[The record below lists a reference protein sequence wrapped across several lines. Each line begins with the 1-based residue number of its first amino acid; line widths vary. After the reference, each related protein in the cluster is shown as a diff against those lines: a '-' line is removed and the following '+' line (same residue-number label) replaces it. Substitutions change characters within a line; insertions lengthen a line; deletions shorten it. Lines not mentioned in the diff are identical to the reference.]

1 MTNKKG
7 GLKRGLD
14 VFIKDKDNLE
24 DLIKPQ
30 KKDQVIDLNIEEII
44 ANEDQAR
51 KTFDPDSL
59 KDLAKSIESYGV
71 IQPIIVRK
79 LNDKYEII
87 AGERRYRASKLAGK
101 TTIPAIIKDL
111 DDFQREKIS
120 LIENVQREDLN
131 PYEEALAYKSIIE
144 KYELTQEDL
153 AKGLGK
159 SRPYI
164 SNTIRLLRLDDR
176 VLELLKDGKI
186 SYSIARE
193 LLAIQDK
200 DAQYEKALE
209 IIKDGLTVKD
219 LTQKKKKKTKVKKA
233 NIFLEEVEERFINTL
248 GTKVKIDDDK
258 KVISINYYD
267 NEDLQ
272 RLIEI
277 IVGEWCNTIFI
288 I

>member
-1 MTNKKG
+1 MAMTNKKG

-30 KKDQVIDLNIEEII
+30 KKDQVVDLNIEEIF

-51 KTFDPDSL
+51 KTFDPDRL
-59 KDLAKSIESYGV
+59 KDLAKSIENYGV

-79 LNDKYEII
+79 LDDKYEII

-176 VLELLKDGKI
+176 VLELLKEGKI

-219 LTQKKKKKTKVKKA
+219 LTQKKKKKTKVKKS
-233 NIFLEEVEERFINTL
+233 NIFLEEIEERFINSL
-248 GTKVKIDDDK
+248 GTRVKIDDDK

-277 IVGEWCNTIFI
+277 IVGE
-288 I
+288 

>member
-7 GLKRGLD
+7 GLKRGLG

-30 KKDQVIDLNIEEII
+30 KKDQVIDLDIKDIT

-51 KTFDPDSL
+51 KSFDPDRL

-79 LNDKYEII
+79 LDDKYEII

-101 TTIPAIIKDL
+101 NTIPAIIKDL

-193 LLAIQDK
+193 LLSIQDK

-209 IIKDGLTVKD
+209 IVKNSLTVKD
-219 LTQKKKKKTKVKKA
+219 LTQKKKKKTKVKKT
-233 NIFLEEVEERFINTL
+233 NIFLEEIEEKFINSL

-277 IVGEWCNTIFI
+277 IVGE
-288 I
+288 

>member
-30 KKDQVIDLNIEEII
+30 KKDQVIDLDIKDIT

-51 KTFDPDSL
+51 KSFDPDRL

-79 LNDKYEII
+79 LDDKYEII

-101 TTIPAIIKDL
+101 STIPAIIKEL

-193 LLAIQDK
+193 LLSIQDK

-209 IIKDGLTVKD
+209 IVKNSLTVKD
-219 LTQKKKKKTKVKKA
+219 LTQKKKKKTKVKKT
-233 NIFLEEVEERFINTL
+233 NIFLEEIEERFINSL

-277 IVGEWCNTIFI
+277 IVGE
-288 I
+288 

>member
-30 KKDQVIDLNIEEII
+30 KKDQVIDLDIKDIT

-51 KTFDPDSL
+51 KSFDPDRL

-79 LNDKYEII
+79 LDDKYEII

-101 TTIPAIIKDL
+101 NTIPAIIKDL

-193 LLAIQDK
+193 LLSIQDK

-209 IIKDGLTVKD
+209 IVKNSLTVKD
-219 LTQKKKKKTKVKKA
+219 LTQKKKKKTKVKKT
-233 NIFLEEVEERFINTL
+233 NIFLEEIEERFINSL
-248 GTKVKIDDDK
+248 GTKVKIDDDR

-277 IVGEWCNTIFI
+277 IVGE
-288 I
+288 

>member
-153 AKGLGK
+153 AKGLGN
-159 SRPYI
+159 SRPYL

-176 VLELLKDGKI
+176 VFELLKDG
-186 SYSIARE
+186 
-193 LLAIQDK
+193 
-200 DAQYEKALE
+200 
-209 IIKDGLTVKD
+209 
-219 LTQKKKKKTKVKKA
+219 
-233 NIFLEEVEERFINTL
+233 
-248 GTKVKIDDDK
+248 
-258 KVISINYYD
+258 
-267 NEDLQ
+267 
-272 RLIEI
+272 
-277 IVGEWCNTIFI
+277 
-288 I
+288 

>member
-30 KKDQVIDLNIEEII
+30 KKDQVIDLDIKDIT

-51 KTFDPDSL
+51 KSFDPDRL

-79 LNDKYEII
+79 LDDKYEII

-101 TTIPAIIKDL
+101 NTIPAIIKDL

-193 LLAIQDK
+193 LLSIQDK

-209 IIKDGLTVKD
+209 IVKNSLTVKD
-219 LTQKKKKKTKVKKA
+219 LTQKKKKKTKVKKI
-233 NIFLEEVEERFINTL
+233 NIFLEEIEEKFINSL

-277 IVGEWCNTIFI
+277 IVGE
-288 I
+288 

>member
-277 IVGEWCNTIFI
+277 IVGE
-288 I
+288 

>member
-1 MTNKKG
+1 MMTSKKG

-30 KKDQVIDLNIEEII
+30 KKDQVVDLNIGEIF

-51 KTFDPDSL
+51 KTFDEDKL
-59 KDLAKSIESYGV
+59 KDLARSIESYGV

-79 LNDKYEII
+79 LDEKYEII

-111 DDFQREKIS
+111 DDYQREKIS

-131 PYEEALAYKSIIE
+131 PYEEALAYKSIIDR
-144 KYELTQEDL
+144 YELTQDDL

-164 SNTIRLLRLDDR
+164 SNTIRLLRLDPR
-176 VLELLKDGKI
+176 VLELLKSGDL

-193 LLAIQDK
+193 LLSIKDK
-200 DAQYEKALE
+200 DTQYQKALE
-209 IIKDGLTVKD
+209 ILKDGLTVKEVNKR
-219 LTQKKKKKTKVKKA
+219 KKRKTKAKEDSPY
-233 NIFLEEVEERFINTL
+233 LLDLEERFISSL
-248 GTKVKIDDDK
+248 GTRVKIDESK

-272 RLIEI
+272 RLVEI
-277 IVGEWCNTIFI
+277 IVGE
-288 I
+288 

>member
-1 MTNKKG
+1 MTSKKG

-30 KKDQVIDLNIEEII
+30 KKDQVVDLNIGEIF

-51 KTFDPDSL
+51 KTFDQEKL
-59 KDLAKSIESYGV
+59 EDLATSIETYGV

-79 LNDKYEII
+79 LDDKYEII
-87 AGERRYRASKLAGK
+87 AGERRYRASMLAGK

-111 DDFQREKIS
+111 DDYQREKIS

-131 PYEEALAYKSIIE
+131 PYEEALAYKSIIDR
-144 KYELTQEDL
+144 YELTQEDL

-164 SNTIRLLRLDDR
+164 SNTIRLLRLDPR
-176 VLELLKDGKI
+176 VLELLKSGDL

-193 LLAIQDK
+193 LLSIKDK

-209 IIKDGLTVKD
+209 ILKDGLTVKEVSKR
-219 LTQKKKKKTKVKKA
+219 KKRKTKAKEDSPY
-233 NIFLEEVEERFINTL
+233 LLDLEERFISSL
-248 GTKVKIDDDK
+248 GTRVKIDETK

-272 RLIEI
+272 RLVEI
-277 IVGEWCNTIFI
+277 IVGE
-288 I
+288 

>member
-30 KKDQVIDLNIEEII
+30 KKDQVVDLNIEEIF
-44 ANEDQAR
+44 ANEEQAR
-51 KTFDPDSL
+51 KTFDPDKL
-59 KDLAKSIESYGV
+59 KDLAKSIESFGV

-79 LNDKYEII
+79 LDDKYEII

-101 TTIPAIIKDL
+101 ITIPAIIKDL

-219 LTQKKKKKTKVKKA
+219 LTQKKKKRTKVKKA
-233 NIFLEEVEERFINTL
+233 NIFLEEVEEKFINTL

-277 IVGEWCNTIFI
+277 IVGE
-288 I
+288 

>member
-30 KKDQVIDLNIEEII
+30 KKDQVIDLDIKDIT

-51 KTFDPDSL
+51 KSFDPDRL

-79 LNDKYEII
+79 LDDKYEII

-101 TTIPAIIKDL
+101 NTIPAIIKDL

-193 LLAIQDK
+193 LLSIQDK
-200 DAQYEKALE
+200 DVQYEKALE
-209 IIKDGLTVKD
+209 IVKNSLTVKD
-219 LTQKKKKKTKVKKA
+219 LTQKKKKKTKVKKT
-233 NIFLEEVEERFINTL
+233 NIFLEEIEEKFINSL

-277 IVGEWCNTIFI
+277 IVGE
-288 I
+288 

>member
-30 KKDQVIDLNIEEII
+30 KKDQVVDLNIEEIF

-51 KTFDPDSL
+51 KTFDPDRL
-59 KDLAKSIESYGV
+59 KDLAKSIENYGV

-79 LNDKYEII
+79 LDDKYEII

-176 VLELLKDGKI
+176 VLELLKEGKI

-219 LTQKKKKKTKVKKA
+219 LTQKKKKKTKVKKS
-233 NIFLEEVEERFINTL
+233 NIFLEEIEERFINSL
-248 GTKVKIDDDK
+248 GTRVKIDDDK

-277 IVGEWCNTIFI
+277 IVGE
-288 I
+288 

>member
-30 KKDQVIDLNIEEII
+30 KKDQVIDLDIKDIT

-51 KTFDPDSL
+51 KSFDPDRL

-79 LNDKYEII
+79 LDDKYEII

-101 TTIPAIIKDL
+101 NTIPAIIKDL

-193 LLAIQDK
+193 LLSIQDK

-209 IIKDGLTVKD
+209 IVKNSLTVKD
-219 LTQKKKKKTKVKKA
+219 LTQKKKKKTKVKKT
-233 NIFLEEVEERFINTL
+233 NIFLEEIEEKFINSL

-277 IVGEWCNTIFI
+277 IVGE
-288 I
+288 

>member
-51 KTFDPDSL
+51 KTFDPDRL

-277 IVGEWCNTIFI
+277 IVGE
-288 I
+288 

>member
-30 KKDQVIDLNIEEII
+30 KKDQVIDLDIKDIT

-51 KTFDPDSL
+51 KSFDPDRL

-79 LNDKYEII
+79 LDDKYEII

-101 TTIPAIIKDL
+101 NTIPAIIKEL

-193 LLAIQDK
+193 LLSIQDK

-209 IIKDGLTVKD
+209 IVKNSLTVKD
-219 LTQKKKKKTKVKKA
+219 LTQKKKKKTKVKKT
-233 NIFLEEVEERFINTL
+233 NIFLEEIEEKFINSL

-277 IVGEWCNTIFI
+277 IVGE
-288 I
+288 